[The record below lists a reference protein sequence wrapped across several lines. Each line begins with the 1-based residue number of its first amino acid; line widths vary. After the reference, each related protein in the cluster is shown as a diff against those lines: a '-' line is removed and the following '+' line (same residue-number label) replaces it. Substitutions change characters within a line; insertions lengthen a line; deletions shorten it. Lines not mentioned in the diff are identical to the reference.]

1 MLLFFSKLINS
12 KRYAIIFILFFGKIN
27 VRRAEAQGRGFH
39 QDISLK
45 TINSDQSEIK
55 ICLMWVET
63 VASFDQIQLRH
74 FILHWLQ
81 AKLNNYYWI
90 IGFEYYISGFLI
102 GSANSGSSVSANRP
116 NQLIW
121 KLIPQALCV
130 DESVAWTF
138 NIMYI
143 YIFGQA

>member
-1 MLLFFSKLINS
+1 MRCSYSFLNWSIPRNMHNKIHVQFS
-12 KRYAIIFILFFGKIN
+12 IIFILLFGKIN

-39 QDISLK
+39 QDIPLK
-45 TINSDQSEIK
+45 TINSGQSEIK

-74 FILHWLQ
+74 FILYWWQ

-90 IGFEYYISGFLI
+90 IGFGYYISGFLI

-121 KLIPQALCV
+121 KLIPQALLCRWKRCV
-130 DESVAWTF
+130 K
-138 NIMYI
+138 I
-143 YIFGQA
+143 